1 MRRQK
6 SDKGAD
12 GQFIIDLPSKTSS
25 VVHVQVSE
33 QHAEAH
39 EALWS
44 FTKDKIQQYF
54 AAGKEECAR
63 NTLSHLIAIGRLRR
77 LCCTSDMFP
86 QRWRVCVRAMFEI
99 CGVVGSVCCCSLWS
113 LIETINA
120 IIMLIRIILCTI

>member
-63 NTLSHLIAIGRLRR
+63 NTLSHLIAIGRLRQ
-77 LCCTSDMFP
+77 LCCTSEMLP
-86 QRWRVCVRAMFEI
+86 QRWREECA
-99 CGVVGSVCCCSLWS
+99 SKLY
-113 LIETINA
+113 
-120 IIMLIRIILCTI
+120 